1 MSDTDEEQLPPP
13 RKGDV
18 LFGGGEEHPMASA
31 CLNYTSSDYGYR
43 QGYRRA
49 GQLLADYVCKECREQ
64 DLLVF
69 PVVHNYRHHIELTLK
84 HLVGLGSYLVDRTL
98 TPEIK
103 RLLLKS
109 HDLKQLWATLKPILF
124 AVGKSV
130 RWKPQ
135 RADID
140 GVEWYINQLHAVDKG
155 SFSFRYPT
163 DTTGAPSLPGMKHL
177 NIYQFASRM
186 ERLAEY
192 LDTIAFGFSIEE
204 DQKSEYETYEAE
216 MQAEYEAEMRSN
228 EQSYDEGYYYE

>member
-18 LFGGGEEHPMASA
+18 IFGAGEEHSMANA

-69 PVVHNYRHHIELTLK
+69 PIVHNYRHHIELTLK
-84 HLVGLGSYLVDRTL
+84 HLVGLGSYLVDHKL
-98 TPEIK
+98 TAEI
-103 RLLLKS
+103 RGLLLRS
-109 HDLKQLWATLKPILF
+109 HDLKQLWGTLKPILF

-130 RWKPQ
+130 RWKPE
-135 RADID
+135 RADIA
-140 GVEWYINQLHAVDKG
+140 GVESYINQLHVVDKG

-163 DTTGAPSLPGMKHL
+163 DTTGAPSLPGMKYL
-177 NIYQFASRM
+177 NIYQFASHM

-204 DQKSEYETYEAE
+204 DKKGEYAAYEAE
-216 MQAEYEAEMRSN
+216 MQAEYDAEMRSY
-228 EQSYDEGYYYE
+228 EQSYDEGYHYE